1 MSKLPLWKLRAASWL
16 PTLALAGLLSV
27 LGYSG
32 GHAAG
37 AQSPTAEAENDSI
50 VDAFYLLK
58 FDYDVLMAGK
68 TAQAKMDSLRIADIR
83 AQLTDARKQRYR
95 DLGVFGIA
103 VVTAGLIFY
112 LGGRAAQ

>member
-1 MSKLPLWKLRAASWL
+1 
-16 PTLALAGLLSV
+16 V

-32 GHAAG
+32 GHASE
-37 AQSPTAEAENDSI
+37 AQSPTIEAENDSI

-58 FDYDVLMAGK
+58 FDYEVLGARMASES
-68 TAQAKMDSLRIADIR
+68 KMDSLRIADIQ
-83 AQLTDARKQRYR
+83 AQLMDARKQRYR